1 MRYGSAQICKSI
13 PEPGRCYVASLMGAS
28 REGINNPNARY
39 NNYEGRLFM
48 KWHGFFSFIVPASLL
63 VVFPELSLVHCGRAD
78 SMDEACE
85 RVLQVA
91 RIPS

>member
-28 REGINNPNARY
+28 REGINNPHTRY

-48 KWHGFFSFIVPASLL
+48 KWHGFFSFIVPPGLL
-63 VVFPELSLVHCGRAD
+63 LVFPELSLVHCGRAD
-78 SMDEACE
+78 IIDKCE
-85 RVLQVA
+85 EKSSREQ
-91 RIPS
+91 